1 MSASVDYADVKR
13 MLEEC
18 APGHTVRLATH
29 SRVVT
34 YNGKVYRT
42 LPKFDEIEI
51 GHIRKM
57 VRYLQIDKKC
67 ARKYIPAL

>member
-1 MSASVDYADVKR
+1 MSATAHYSDVQR

-18 APGHTVRLATH
+18 APGSTIRLATH

-34 YNGKVYRT
+34 HNGKVYRS
-42 LPKFDEIEI
+42 LPKFDNLEL

-57 VRYLQIDKKC
+57 VRYLEIDREC
-67 ARKYIPAL
+67 AKRHVPNI